1 MIGECELSRP
11 SRYNAMSQVGCTVRT
26 CATEREGMIATV
38 DGKFERIGSVLER
51 AFEAGCEDSG
61 LAARVK
67 EGGQ

>member
-1 MIGECELSRP
+1 MRCSKSAVLYEH
-11 SRYNAMSQVGCTVRT
+11 VRR
-26 CATEREGMIATV
+26 EREGMIATV